1 MTSASFRT
9 PILFWKHFFWVCLPW
24 RHPAAFDLAA
34 ALMFM
39 PDPTLA
45 QSSGNASL
53 VAWYC
58 LRSQPKHEHIA
69 AIHLRRYAAVEV
81 FAPRIRFQRPR
92 LKGKAWMTEALFP
105 GYLFARF
112 DLAERWREIQYS
124 HAVRSILSFGGK
136 IPVLPTEVIDRL
148 REMLGPE
155 ELSVVQPAIEAGGEI
170 VVTDGVFQGLKTI
183 VTSYVPGKDRI
194 KLLMNVMGRD
204 MEVEAPLSSVIPAKT
219 SHPLASR

>member
-1 MTSASFRT
+1 
-9 PILFWKHFFWVCLPW
+9 
-24 RHPAAFDLAA
+24 
-34 ALMFM
+34 M
-39 PDPTLA
+39 PDSPIAQPPEDAPLA
-45 QSSGNASL
+45 
-53 VAWYC
+53 AWYC

-69 AIHLRRYAAVEV
+69 ALHLRRYAAVEV

-92 LKGKAWMTEALFP
+92 LKGKAWTTEALFP

-155 ELSVVQPAIEAGGEI
+155 ELSVIEPAIKTGGEI
-170 VVTDGVFQGLKTI
+170 VVIAGVFQGLKTI

-219 SHPLASR
+219 SHPLSPR